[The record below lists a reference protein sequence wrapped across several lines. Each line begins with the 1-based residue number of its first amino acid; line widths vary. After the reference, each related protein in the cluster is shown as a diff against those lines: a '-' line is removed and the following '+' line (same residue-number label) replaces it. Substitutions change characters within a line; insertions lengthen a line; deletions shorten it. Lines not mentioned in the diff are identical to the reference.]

1 MSNDILRLKPPLFKP
16 RRRARQDGRSQW
28 KLAALYLSPSLIL
41 LLALVLLP
49 MAYTFYLSLHKVEIA
64 GGVFQL
70 LPVGPGN
77 YTKLLRDPRF
87 LPTLTRTLHFTAM
100 RVGISII
107 IGLLVALVLNEASF
121 AARVLKSLFLIPWAL
136 SFVVN
141 GLMWRWMFNA
151 DYGVIN
157 AILSGLG
164 IIDGYRSWLGSTDTA
179 LYAVTVADAWKA
191 IPFVALVLL
200 SGLQSIP
207 NDIYEASKVDGAGI
221 LQRFW
226 YVTLPGLRPVLLVAL
241 VIQTMWSI
249 KAFAVIWVVTTGG
262 PMDSTMLLNVYAYQH
277 SFMFLNLGYGAAIAY
292 VITIIILLLTLVYLV
307 VLRLE
312 N

>member
-1 MSNDILRLKPPLFKP
+1 MENRSLPLKVPQFSA
-16 RRRARQDGRSQW
+16 RRSAANGERSQLR
-28 KLAALYLSPSLIL
+28 LAALYLSPSLIL
-41 LLALVLLP
+41 LLALVILP
-49 MAYTFYLSLHKVEIA
+49 MAYTLYLSLHKVNIV

-70 LPVGPGN
+70 DPVGLGN
-77 YTKLLRDPRF
+77 YAKLLKDPRF
-87 LPTLTRTLHFTAM
+87 APTLTRTLHFTFM
-100 RVGISII
+100 RVGLSIVL
-107 IGLLVALVLNEASF
+107 GLAVALVLNESSF
-121 AARVLKSLFLIPWAL
+121 AAKVLKSLFLIPWAL

-207 NDIYEASKVDGAGI
+207 NDLYEASKVDGAGI
-221 LQRFW
+221 LQRFRFI
-226 YVTLPGLRPVLLVAL
+226 TLPGLRPVLLVAL

-249 KAFAVIWVVTTGG
+249 KAFDIIWVVTTGG

-277 SFMFLNLGYGAAIAY
+277 SFMFLNLGYGSAIAY
-292 VITIIILLLTLVYLV
+292 VITIIILLLTLVYLA
-307 VLRLE
+307 VLRLDD
-312 N
+312 